1 VIIAYQIFMVDSV
14 NGSTD
19 DAELLF
25 CPFDGESVTNDLIS
39 LVGTQE
45 FKDFVKYELL
55 SEIR

>member
-1 VIIAYQIFMVDSV
+1 MVDSV

-25 CPFDGESVTNDLIS
+25 YPFDEERVTNDLIS

>member
-1 VIIAYQIFMVDSV
+1 MVDSV

-45 FKDFVKYELL
+45 FKDFIKYELL

>member
-1 VIIAYQIFMVDSV
+1 MIIAYQDFMVDSV
-14 NGSTD
+14 NGSSD
-19 DAELLF
+19 VAELLF
-25 CPFDGESVTNDLIS
+25 YPFDEERVTNDLIS